1 MDLYGLALFIHIL
14 GVITLFSAFVL
25 VQRVGIQL
33 RAAET
38 VEQVQSWMRIL
49 MPVKNMFASASILM
63 LVTGLYMTWRV
74 WTWETPWVVVGIATV
89 VGLMGLGN
97 TLAGPSLRKIGMTA
111 GKSQPGPLPEELRAA
126 VREPKLWIVMN
137 GNNAAAL
144 GAIWIMTNKPGW
156 VASVAI
162 VVGLWIAGAAMGN
175 AMAKKAPT
183 PAVAQT

>member
-38 VEQVQSWMRIL
+38 VDDVRLWMRIL
-49 MPVKNMFASASILM
+49 MPVKNMFASASIL
-63 LVTGLYMTWRV
+63 LLLTGLFMTWRA

-89 VGLMGLGN
+89 VALMGLGN

-111 GKSQPGPLPEELRAA
+111 GKAQPGPIPQELRAA
-126 VREPKLWIVMN
+126 LHEPKLWIVMN

-144 GAIWIMTNKPGW
+144 GAIWIMTNKPGLL
-156 VASVAI
+156 ASIAI
-162 VVGLWIAGAAMGN
+162 VVGLWIGGAAIGS
-175 AMAKKAPT
+175 ALAKKAPA
-183 PAVAQT
+183 PAAAQA